1 MKAKAKRMEESA
13 MHIQLSGRSDRT
25 KGGDADGSN
34 PSGSPIPEQQQR
46 LAELMRRWWKA
57 RDSGNMLP
65 PNEQAELE
73 ALARAALRASAAA
86 ESD

>member
-1 MKAKAKRMEESA
+1 MAEKSE
-13 MHIQLSGRSDRT
+13 RSLCR
-25 KGGDADGSN
+25 
-34 PSGSPIPEQQQR
+34 GSPIPEQQQR

-57 RDSGNMLP
+57 RDSGNLLP

-86 ESD
+86 EPGW

>member
-1 MKAKAKRMEESA
+1 MAEKSE
-13 MHIQLSGRSDRT
+13 RSLC
-25 KGGDADGSN
+25 K
-34 PSGSPIPEQQQR
+34 GSPIPEQQQR

-65 PNEQAELE
+65 PNEQDELE

-86 ESD
+86 EPGW

>member
-1 MKAKAKRMEESA
+1 MAEKSE
-13 MHIQLSGRSDRT
+13 RSLYR
-25 KGGDADGSN
+25 
-34 PSGSPIPEQQQR
+34 GSPIPEQQQR

-65 PNEQAELE
+65 ANEQAELE

-86 ESD
+86 EPGW